1 VKQAQSF
8 LPFLA
13 LCMGFVL
20 GLSYCH
26 ITKPLEAVPGQ
37 HKLDAELAKIKALQD
52 REAAK
57 IKALSGNEGWKP

>member
-8 LPFLA
+8 PLFLA

-26 ITKPLEAVPGQ
+26 ITKPLETVPGQ
-37 HKLDAELAKIKALQD
+37 DKLDTELAKIKALQD
-52 REAAK
+52 RETAK
-57 IKALSGNEGWKP
+57 IKALADNESRKP